1 MNTISQKTIFGN
13 SLLFDI
19 LYFIWYNYNYLRG
32 KIMFES
38 LKRIKAEL
46 ISQSE
51 ELAKVQQ
58 YESDLKSYLRIIAKN
73 ETRVDK
79 VYYKEMIFLNDE
91 VASITINNMK
101 SIAMEREEVVSF
113 RKIFNN
119 YGVCVYGITIDKRNN
134 KMFNLNY

>member
-1 MNTISQKTIFGN
+1 
-13 SLLFDI
+13 
-19 LYFIWYNYNYLRG
+19 
-32 KIMFES
+32 MFES

-46 ISQSE
+46 IRQSE